1 MKIEELQRYM
11 RVTGYSPRS
20 IEAYSRC
27 IEEIGVQDL
36 MTFLDKLAREG
47 KSTFTMNQYHA
58 AYKLYVTR
66 ILKQT
71 WDVPFPYAK
80 RHKKLP
86 VVLSKSEIEKIIN
99 VTKNTKHKL
108 MISLAYG
115 AGLRVSEVV
124 KIKVGDINLDEL
136 TLLVSEAKGG
146 KDRISVLPEKL
157 VTDLRNRVTGK
168 DGSQYLFESE
178 RGGKLT
184 TRTAQSV
191 FEKSLKIAGIQ
202 KAATF
207 HSLRHSFATHLLE
220 NGVDVRYIQK
230 LLGHAS
236 ITTTQ
241 LYTKVTNPALRKIRS
256 PL

>member
-1 MKIEELQRYM
+1 VTKILRK
-11 RVTGYSPRS
+11 
-20 IEAYSRC
+20 
-27 IEEIGVQDL
+27 DW
-36 MTFLDKLAREG
+36 
-47 KSTFTMNQYHA
+47 N
-58 AYKLYVTR
+58 
-66 ILKQT
+66 
-71 WDVPFPYAK
+71 VPFPYAR

-86 VVLSKSEIEKIIN
+86 VVLSREEISKIIDA
-99 VTKNTKHKL
+99 TKNSKHKM

-115 AGLRVSEVV
+115 AGLRVGEVI
-124 KIKVGDINLDEL
+124 KIQAKDLNLNEL
-136 TLLVSEAKGG
+136 TLLISEAKGG

-157 VTDLRNRVTGK
+157 RNDLQNMVAGK
-168 DGSQYLFESE
+168 AGDQYLFESE

-184 TRTAQSV
+184 TRTAQVV
-191 FEKSLKIAGIQ
+191 FARSLKLAGIL

-241 LYTKVTNPALRKIRS
+241 LYTKVTNPLLRKIRS